1 MDTTMTTQ
9 SATQTQRR
17 RRGGRPRMPEIERR
31 TAQVTVALNQ
41 LECERIAM
49 KCDEAG
55 MDVPSYLRAAALGNN
70 VLTVPAVNREKYTE
84 LARLAGNLNQLMR
97 HVQSGTGGIIHG
109 DQLLP
114 ALDKLRGEVQALRQ
128 DLLGA

>member
-1 MDTTMTTQ
+1 MAEPMTTQ
-9 SATQTQRR
+9 SATQR
-17 RRGGRPRMPEIERR
+17 RRGGRPRMPDIERR
-31 TAQVTVALNQ
+31 TAQITVALNQ
-41 LECERIAM
+41 LEVAQIDM
-49 KCDEAG
+49 KCEEAG
-55 MDVPSYLRAAALGNN
+55 MDAPSYLRAAATGNN
-70 VLTVPAVNREKYTE
+70 VLTVPAVNREKYAE

-97 HVQSGTGGIIHG
+97 HIHAGTGGIVHG